1 MVSKR
6 HDKRAVANGDSPDMQ
21 RDTSDMDSASQE
33 STQGVSKVSSGDN
46 KMRGDAQLGSLQYVS
61 TKEAAD
67 LLCVT
72 QQTARNWLKV
82 GVLEGYAVQ
91 GGKRSCIRITR
102 QSVENVK
109 SGKAWKLSKD
119 SNSLG

>member
-1 MVSKR
+1 MVSER
-6 HDKRAVANGDSPDMQ
+6 DNERAIACGDTPDMQ
-21 RDTSDMDSASQE
+21 RDTSHMDSSGQE
-33 STQGVSKVSSGDN
+33 STQGISKVSSGDD

-67 LLCVT
+67 ILCVT
-72 QQTARNWLKV
+72 QQTARNWLKI

-91 GGKRSCIRITR
+91 GGKRACIRITR

-109 SGKAWKLSKD
+109 NGKAWKLNKD
-119 SNSLG
+119 NNSLG